1 MWYDDFFTDKTANDA
16 KQKLIK
22 EYLKSVKKLKYKD
35 SSAPSEITEDLLN
48 RFKEVRGG
56 GLVFPYVGTGKGY
69 GCLVELSD
77 GSVKYDMIGGIGVN
91 YFGHGNE
98 KIVEASLNSAISD
111 CVMQG
116 NLQQNEESLEVM
128 EKFKQVANLHGAKLD
143 HVFLTTSGAMAVE
156 NGIKMAFQRKHPAD
170 RILAFANCFH
180 GRTTGVSQI
189 TDKPYYR
196 EGLPDTLKVDY
207 IPFNAE
213 SAVKHLEKHIARH
226 PGKHSCMVAELI
238 QGEGG
243 FNVGDKKILQ
253 DIANCLKKHD
263 ILFFVDEVQ
272 SFARTYKPFAFQMFE
287 LDEYVDLVC
296 VGKSTQVCATIFKED
311 VKPRPGLVSQT
322 FTGATSS
329 LFAADVVLTEILKG
343 KFYDKKSKTGPEL
356 YKIGKNHKYFNL
368 FESGLKNSEFV
379 SNIGG
384 IGAMFAFQVFD
395 GSPDVTMKFVHEL
408 FKNGVI
414 SFIAGKNPTKVRFLF
429 PTPVMSKKDIDAV
442 VKITLDTLIQFNH
455 DRSADK

>member
-1 MWYDDFFTDKTANDA
+1 
-16 KQKLIK
+16 
-22 EYLKSVKKLKYKD
+22 
-35 SSAPSEITEDLLN
+35 
-48 RFKEVRGG
+48 
-56 GLVFPYVGTGKGY
+56 
-69 GCLVELSD
+69 
-77 GSVKYDMIGGIGVN
+77 
-91 YFGHGNE
+91 
-98 KIVEASLNSAISD
+98 
-111 CVMQG
+111 
-116 NLQQNEESLEVM
+116 
-128 EKFKQVANLHGAKLD
+128 
-143 HVFLTTSGAMAVE
+143 
-156 NGIKMAFQRKHPAD
+156 
-170 RILAFANCFH
+170 
-180 GRTTGVSQI
+180 
-189 TDKPYYR
+189 
-196 EGLPDTLKVDY
+196 
-207 IPFNAE
+207 
-213 SAVKHLEKHIARH
+213 
-226 PGKHSCMVAELI
+226 MVAELI

-253 DIANCLKKHD
+253 DIAKCLKKHD

-287 LDEYVDLVC
+287 LDEYIDLVC

-429 PTPVMSKKDIDAV
+429 PTPVMSKKDIDEV
-442 VKITLDTLIQFNH
+442 VKITLDTLIQFDH
-455 DRSADK
+455 DRSSDK

>member
-1 MWYDDFFTDKTANDA
+1 MWYNDFFTDKTTNDA
-16 KQKLIK
+16 KQILLK
-22 EYLKSVKKLKYKD
+22 EYIKSVKKLKHT
-35 SSAPSEITEDLLN
+35 SPTAPKELTDELLE
-48 RFKEVRGG
+48 RFKNVRGG

-69 GCLVELSD
+69 GCLTELTD

-91 YFGHGNE
+91 YFGHGDE
-98 KIVEASLNSAISD
+98 KIVEATLNSAFSD

-116 NLQQNEESLEVM
+116 NLQQNEESLSVL

-156 NGIKMAFQRKHPAD
+156 NGIKMAFQKKFPAD

-253 DIANCLKKHD
+253 DIAKCLKKHD

-296 VGKSTQVCATIFKED
+296 VGKSTQVCATIFKEE

-329 LFAADVVLTEILKG
+329 LFAADVVLSEILKG
-343 KFYDKKSKTGPEL
+343 KFYDTDKKQGL
-356 YKIGKNHKYFNL
+356 NHKYFDYL
-368 FESGLKNSEFV
+368 SDELSKCEHI

-384 IGAMFAFQVFD
+384 VGAMFAFQVFD
-395 GSPDVTMKFVHEL
+395 GTPDVTMKVVHKL
-408 FKNGVI
+408 FENGVI

-429 PTPVMSKKDIDAV
+429 PTPVISKKDLKAV
-442 VKITLDTLIQFNH
+442 IKITKDTLKNY
-455 DRSADK
+455 DSSSDK

>member
-1 MWYDDFFTDKTANDA
+1 MWYDEFFTDKKANDA
-16 KQKLIK
+16 KQTLIK
-22 EYLKSVKKLKYKD
+22 EYLKSVKNLKWKD
-35 SSAPSEITEDLLN
+35 SSAPAEITEDLLN

-69 GCLVELSD
+69 GSLVELSD

-116 NLQQNEESLEVM
+116 NLQQNEESLVVM
-128 EKFKQVANLHGAKLD
+128 EKFKEVANLHGAKLD

-156 NGIKMAFQRKHPAD
+156 NGIKMAFQKKCPAD

-180 GRTTGVSQI
+180 GRTTGVSHI

-196 EGLPDTLKVDY
+196 EGIPDTLKVDY
-207 IPFNAE
+207 VPFNAE

-226 PGKHSCMVAELI
+226 PGKHSCMIMELI

-253 DIANCLKKHD
+253 DIAKCLKKHD
-263 ILFFVDEVQ
+263 ILLFVDEIQ

-287 LDEYVDLVC
+287 LDKYVDLVC
-296 VGKSTQVCATIFKED
+296 VGKSTQVCATIFKES

-329 LFAADVVLTEILKG
+329 LFAANVVLSEILDKD
-343 KFYDKKSKTGPEL
+343 FYDTDKTQGQNHEYYDYFKKEL
-356 YKIGKNHKYFNL
+356 GKCK
-368 FESGLKNSEFV
+368 EV

-384 IGAMFAFQVFD
+384 VGAMFAFQVFD

-408 FKNGVI
+408 FRNGVI
-414 SFIAGKNPTKVRFLF
+414 SFIAGKNPTKVRFLL
-429 PTPVMSKKDIDAV
+429 PVPVMSKKDAKAV
-442 VKITLDTLIQFNH
+442 VKITKDTLKNY
-455 DRSADK
+455 DSSSDK

>member
-1 MWYDDFFTDKTANDA
+1 MWYDEFFTDKKANEA
-16 KQKLIK
+16 KQTLIK
-22 EYLKSVKKLKYKD
+22 EYLKSVKKLKHKPPT
-35 SSAPSEITEDLLN
+35 APKEITEDLLN

-69 GCLVELSD
+69 GSLVELSD

-91 YFGHGNE
+91 YFGHGSE
-98 KIVEASLNSAISD
+98 KIVDATLNSAISD

-116 NLQQNEESLEVM
+116 NLQQNEESLVVM
-128 EKFKQVANLHGAKLD
+128 EKFKEVANLHGAKLD

-156 NGIKMAFQRKHPAD
+156 NGIKMAFQKKFPAD

-196 EGLPDTLKVDY
+196 EGIPDTLKVDY
-207 IPFNAE
+207 VPFNAE

-226 PGKHSCMVAELI
+226 PGKHSCMIMELI

-253 DIANCLKKHD
+253 DIAKCLKKHD
-263 ILFFVDEVQ
+263 ILLFVDEIQ

-329 LFAADVVLTEILKG
+329 LFAANVVLSEILDKD
-343 KFYDKKSKTGPEL
+343 FYDTEKTQGQNHEYYDYFKKEL
-356 YKIGKNHKYFNL
+356 GKCK
-368 FESGLKNSEFV
+368 EV

-384 IGAMFAFQVFD
+384 VGAMFAFQVFD

-408 FKNGVI
+408 FRNGVI
-414 SFIAGKNPTKVRFLF
+414 SFIAGKNPTKVRFLL
-429 PTPVMSKKDIDAV
+429 PVPVMSKKDAKAV
-442 VKITLDTLIQFNH
+442 IKITKDTLKNY
-455 DRSADK
+455 DSSSDK

>member
-1 MWYDDFFTDKTANDA
+1 MWYDEFFTDKKANDA
-16 KQKLIK
+16 KQTLIK
-22 EYLKSVKKLKYKD
+22 EYLKSVKKLKLKPP
-35 SSAPSEITEDLLN
+35 SAPKEITEDLLT

-69 GCLVELSD
+69 GSLVELSD

-91 YFGHGNE
+91 YFGHGSE
-98 KIVEASLNSAISD
+98 KIIDATLNSAISD

-116 NLQQNEESLEVM
+116 NLQQNEESLGVM
-128 EKFKQVANLHGAKLD
+128 EKFKEVANLHGAKLD

-156 NGIKMAFQRKHPAD
+156 NGIKMAFQKKFPAD

-189 TDKPYYR
+189 TDKPFYR

-226 PGKHSCMVAELI
+226 PGKHACMVAELI

-243 FNVGDKKILQ
+243 FNVGDKKILK
-253 DIANCLKKHD
+253 DIAKCLKKHD

-272 SFARTYKPFAFQMFE
+272 SFARTYKPFAFQMFG
-287 LDEYVDLVC
+287 LDKYVDLVC
-296 VGKSTQVCATIFKED
+296 VGKSTQVCATIFKES

-329 LFAADVVLTEILKG
+329 LFAADVVLTEVLKG
-343 KFYDKKSKTGPEL
+343 KFYDKEEKDGADL
-356 YKIGKNHKYFNL
+356 FKIGKNHEYFNL
-368 FESGLKNSEFV
+368 FESELKTDEHV

-414 SFIAGKNPTKVRFLF
+414 AFIAGKNPTKVRFLL
-429 PTPVMSKKDIDAV
+429 PVPVLTKKDAKKVIE
-442 VKITLDTLIQFNH
+442 ITKQTLIKFNH
-455 DRSADK
+455 DSSSDK